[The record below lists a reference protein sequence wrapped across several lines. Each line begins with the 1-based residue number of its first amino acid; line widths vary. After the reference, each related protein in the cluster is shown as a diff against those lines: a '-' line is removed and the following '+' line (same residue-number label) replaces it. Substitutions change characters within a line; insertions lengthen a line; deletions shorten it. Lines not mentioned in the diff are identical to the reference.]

1 MTSTTSKVTFGKSI
15 GFRKE
20 LNRRVNAYFE
30 AENIS
35 PRDNPAMYLKTAII
49 LAWVVSAWTF
59 VVFGPD
65 VLWMKLLGCIVLG
78 FGVSAVGFNIS
89 HDGNH
94 GGYSKYQWVNYL
106 SGLTHDAIGVSSYLW
121 KFRHN
126 VLHHT
131 YTNILGHDVEIH
143 GDELVRMSPSMEYRW
158 YHRYQHLFIWFV
170 YPFIPYYWSI
180 ADVQTMLFKR
190 QYHDH
195 KIPTPT
201 WVDIATL
208 LAFKAFGVAVFLIIP
223 IAVGY
228 SPLEAVIGA
237 SIVYMTHGMVACVV
251 FMLAHVI
258 EPAEF
263 LDPDNLH
270 IDDEWAIAQ
279 VKTTVDF
286 APKNPIINWY
296 VGGLNYQAVHHL
308 FPHICHIH
316 YPKIAP
322 ILAEVCEEFGV
333 NYAVHQTFFGALGAN
348 YSWLKKMSINPET
361 KAIEQLTV

>member
-1 MTSTTSKVTFGKSI
+1 MKSTTSKVTFGKSI

-20 LNRRVNAYFE
+20 LNRRVEAYFE

-49 LAWVVSAWTF
+49 VVWVVSAWTF
-59 VVFGPD
+59 VIFGPD
-65 VLWMKLLGCIVLG
+65 VTWMKLAGCIVLG
-78 FGVSAVGFNIS
+78 LGVSAVGFNIS

-94 GGYSKYQWVNYL
+94 GGYSKYGWVNYL
-106 SGLTHDAIGVSSYLW
+106 CGLTHDAIGVSSYLW

-143 GDELVRMSPSMEYRW
+143 GDELVRMCPSMEHRW
-158 YHRYQHLFIWFV
+158 YHRYQHFFIWFI

-195 KIPTPT
+195 AIPKPS

-208 LAFKAFGVAVFLIIP
+208 LAFKAFGVAVFLLIP

-228 SPLEAVIGA
+228 SPLEAVAGA
-237 SIVYMTHGMVACVV
+237 TIVYMTHGLVACVI

-263 LDPDNLH
+263 FDVNHLN
-270 IDDEWAIAQ
+270 IEDEWAIAQ

-286 APKNPIINWY
+286 APKNPIITWY
-296 VGGLNYQAVHHL
+296 VGGLNYQAIHHL
-308 FPHICHIH
+308 FPQVCHIH

-322 ILAEVCEEFGV
+322 IVAEVCEEFGV
-333 NYAVHQTFFGALGAN
+333 KYAVHETFFGALAAN
-348 YSWLKKMSINPET
+348 YRWLKKMSVAPRSE
-361 KAIEQLTV
+361 AIEQLTA